1 LLLTMLVSWLFVL
14 FVSFGIFAPRN
25 PLVLAGLFVSAVAVC
40 GAILLILELYNPE
53 AGLVRVSD
61 LPLRAALEQLGR

>member
-1 LLLTMLVSWLFVL
+1 
-14 FVSFGIFAPRN
+14 
-25 PLVLAGLFVSAVAVC
+25 VSAVAVC